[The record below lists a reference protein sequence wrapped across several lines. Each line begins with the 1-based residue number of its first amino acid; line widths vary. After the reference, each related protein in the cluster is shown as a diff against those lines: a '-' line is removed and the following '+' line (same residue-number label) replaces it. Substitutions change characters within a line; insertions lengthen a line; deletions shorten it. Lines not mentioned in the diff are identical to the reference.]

1 MRRKRIWAG
10 LLACLLCLGGCGAKG
25 PELLPGF
32 EGLMDKEMRRELA
45 DCIQTPETTASDG
58 NVRILQ
64 TVGDAWALRLLVE
77 VTFSGEVDQ
86 NTVSPAGVFLYAG
99 ELPEEAE
106 RSAAEEGSRWG
117 EIDGWGLEVW
127 Q

>member
-45 DCIQTPETTASDG
+45 DCIQTPEATASDG
-58 NVRILQ
+58 NTRILQ
-64 TVGDAWALRLLVE
+64 TVGDEWALRLLVE

-86 NTVSPAGVFLYAG
+86 NTVSPAGVFL
-99 ELPEEAE
+99 
-106 RSAAEEGSRWG
+106 SATASCLHPK
-117 EIDGWGLEVW
+117 IFSVYCT
-127 Q
+127 